1 MTATILKNRPKVKA
15 KAKPGSKEELAA
27 MVDEIGALQGDL
39 EILQAE
45 PVFAKAREMAEKVD
59 ELKVEFRT
67 RMDEALKPDQKT
79 EIGGQTYVATVG
91 AKANRTT
98 VTDVETIHS
107 FMGKDFYKIASVLIK
122 DIKDYLNPEQREEVT
137 VTDRTGTRS
146 LKIAI
151 K

>member
-1 MTATILKNRPKVKA
+1 MTATILKNRPKVKP

-27 MVDEIGALQGDL
+27 KVDEIGALQGDL

-45 PVFAKAREMAEKVD
+45 PIFAKAREMAEKVED
-59 ELKVEFRT
+59 LKVEFRA
-67 RMDEALKPDQKT
+67 RMDVVLKPDQKT

-91 AKANRTT
+91 AKANKTT
-98 VTDVETIHS
+98 ITDVETIHS

-122 DIKDYLNPEQREEVT
+122 DIKDYLNPEQREQVT
-137 VTDRTGTRS
+137 VTDRSGNRS

>member
-59 ELKVEFRT
+59 ELKVEFRA
-67 RMDEALKPDQKT
+67 RMDVALKPDQKT

-91 AKANRTT
+91 MKANKVTI
-98 VTDVETIHS
+98 TDVETIHS

-122 DIKDYLNPEQREEVT
+122 DINDYLNPEQREQVT
-137 VTDRTGTRS
+137 VKDRTGTRS
-146 LKIAI
+146 LKIVV

>member
-1 MTATILKNRPKVKA
+1 MTATVLKNRPKVKT
-15 KAKPGSKEELAA
+15 KVKPGSKEELAS

-39 EILQAE
+39 EILIAE
-45 PVFAKAREMAEKVD
+45 PVFAKAREMAAKV
-59 ELKVEFRT
+59 ESLKGEFRT

-79 EIGGQTYVATVG
+79 EIGGKDYVATVG
-91 AKANRTT
+91 AKSNKTT
-98 VTDVETIHS
+98 ITDVETIHS

-122 DIKDYLNPEQREEVT
+122 DIKDYLNPEQREQVT
-137 VTDRTGTRS
+137 VTDRTGTRT